1 MRKVISC
8 LMALCLMLVPA
19 LSLADEVNN
28 YFWSTDTQFD
38 LYDLGFSIN
47 LPEGWQ
53 HADEATINTMNGFTP
68 EGAVSYTHLDV
79 YKRQHISG

>member
-38 LYDLGFSIN
+38 LYDLC
-47 LPEGWQ
+47 LL
-53 HADEATINTMNGFTP
+53 
-68 EGAVSYTHLDV
+68 YTSRCV
-79 YKRQHISG
+79 